1 LTSESVER
9 IRRGYEAW
17 NRTGDAD
24 SILNNLDPAVEISV
38 PGDALDYAGVVF
50 RGHEGARD
58 ALSVLTEAWSETR
71 FEPLELLERGNR
83 VLAICRQRSRG
94 LHTDLEV
101 EQTVAHLWSVGKDG
115 KLIRLGLF
123 FDPEQA
129 REKLLESS
137 N

>member
-1 LTSESVER
+1 LTSEYVER

-17 NRTGDAD
+17 NRTGDVD
-24 SILNNLDPAVEISV
+24 SILSNLDPAVEISI

-50 RGHEGARD
+50 RGHQGARD

-71 FEPLELLERGNR
+71 FEPLELLDQGDR

-101 EQTVAHLWSVGKDG
+101 EQIVAHLWSVGKDG
-115 KLIRLGLF
+115 YLIRLELF

-129 REKLLESS
+129 REKLSE
-137 N
+137 NN